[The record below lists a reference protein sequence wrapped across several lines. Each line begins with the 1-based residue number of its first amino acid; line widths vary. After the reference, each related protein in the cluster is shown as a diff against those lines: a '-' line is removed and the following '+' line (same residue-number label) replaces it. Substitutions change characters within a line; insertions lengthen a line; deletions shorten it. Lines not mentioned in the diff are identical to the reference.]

1 MNICLEGPKGDWD
14 WFDADL
20 REPDLGLDF
29 NKIKAVCKTSNPM
42 VIDIEYND
50 NEVDLDGILKFDGM
64 GWTSINALINEA
76 EDLAQ
81 YDDDA
86 LQKIAMYMRVKSDD
100 LEDAK
105 NHYDNYWTVCTDDP
119 DPTSLAYEMV
129 KEFGIS
135 EEDAANYFDYEAFG
149 RDLLIDGYE
158 TDETDEYTV
167 GEEYIDGVYGDVA
180 NYIAEVGV
188 ENIEPYF
195 DFDAYGRN
203 LAFGWSYD
211 DVSGCWMGESV
222 KKNRRTY
229 IKESY
234 SDGKYTGNTWNDFID
249 DIEFNSDYK
258 VDSAY
263 RRRPTEWIELIDSNG
278 NIYDA
283 EVTFYVSDSNVP
295 QIFELMSY
303 NIKPSY
309 QYESIKRS
317 NSRKRI
323 NKRRCESTNR
333 RCKTR
338 RIVKESTNAI
348 VYTGVD
354 WKDFTHDIES
364 QGIYLVSP
372 SCKNRPCKYIKLI
385 DADTDLC
392 FKGLV
397 QKLPNGGFKLHDGD
411 ISANPSSCESI
422 RKKIRTFKE
431 SLTKHQYDILQNACM
446 NCNTISDLDSILG
459 SLLTVNKN
467 LYLKYNNKAVH
478 DNYSASALAKDISDD
493 LYYAFPEYND

>member
-42 VIDIEYND
+42 VIDIEYDD

-64 GWTSINALINEA
+64 GWTSVSALIREA
-76 EDLAQ
+76 EELAQ

-86 LQKIAMYMRVKSDD
+86 LQKIARYMRVKSGD

-149 RDLLIDGYE
+149 RDLLIGGYE

-167 GEEYIDGVYGDVA
+167 GEEYIDSVYGDVA

-188 ENIEPYF
+188 DNIENYF
-195 DFDAYGRN
+195 DFNAYGRN
-203 LAFGWSYD
+203 LAFSWSYD
-211 DVSGCWMGESV
+211 DVSGCWMSESV
-222 KKNRRTY
+222 KNKNVNMSKLTESIDLTQSFKDPQGMFGEPGAVVTAQELKNY
-229 IKESY
+229 WDEEYEWDPSLQDFNSFEDWYEDTIEWFEPIIESTKKSKVKKSHIKESY
-234 SDGKYTGNTWNDFID
+234 SDSKYTGNTWADFINN
-249 DIEFNSDYK
+249 IEANSNYK

-263 RRRPTEWIELIDSNG
+263 RRKYDQWIELIDNNG
-278 NIYDA
+278 KIYDA
-283 EVTFYVSDSNVP
+283 EVTMYKDRLGN
-295 QIFELMSY
+295 ITYELTSY
-303 NIKPSY
+303 DITPSY

-317 NSRKRI
+317 NNRKRI
-323 NKRRCESTNR
+323 NKRRYESTNR

-338 RIVKESTNAI
+338 RIVKESI
-348 VYTGVD
+348 
-354 WKDFTHDIES
+354 
-364 QGIYLVSP
+364 
-372 SCKNRPCKYIKLI
+372 
-385 DADTDLC
+385 
-392 FKGLV
+392 
-397 QKLPNGGFKLHDGD
+397 
-411 ISANPSSCESI
+411 
-422 RKKIRTFKE
+422 
-431 SLTKHQYDILQNACM
+431 TKHQYDILQNACM
-446 NCNTISDLDSILG
+446 NCNTINDLDSILG
-459 SLLTVNKN
+459 SLLTVDKN
-467 LYLKYNNKAVH
+467 LYLKYSNKAVH

-493 LYYAFPEYND
+493 LYYAFSEYND